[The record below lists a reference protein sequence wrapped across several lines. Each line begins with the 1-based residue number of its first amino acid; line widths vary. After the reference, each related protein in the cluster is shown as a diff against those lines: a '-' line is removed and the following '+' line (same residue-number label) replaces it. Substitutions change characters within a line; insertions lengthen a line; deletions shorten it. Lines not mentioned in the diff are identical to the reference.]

1 MQMSQTEPD
10 TSVSELGM
18 LPAQTSFIKP
28 ACAWLIQIFPSLSST
43 WLVPLNLKMTN
54 ELKFKI
60 FRVQAKFFSSL
71 FYSFY
76 TSQKADSQRQENSKE
91 IKIEKKTGQM
101 AAMAAPYGTLAWVLA
116 AALEIGVEFGM
127 REREWGIQVSGWF
140 YFTLISSTEP
150 GGDFN
155 HSTLASEGIMS
166 LGTPESESS
175 LIHYSWYEGSY
186 SLKSKEKG
194 IVFETEIR
202 RKWRNLHHIFV

>member
-1 MQMSQTEPD
+1 
-10 TSVSELGM
+10 
-18 LPAQTSFIKP
+18 
-28 ACAWLIQIFPSLSST
+28 
-43 WLVPLNLKMTN
+43 
-54 ELKFKI
+54 
-60 FRVQAKFFSSL
+60 
-71 FYSFY
+71 
-76 TSQKADSQRQENSKE
+76 
-91 IKIEKKTGQM
+91 
-101 AAMAAPYGTLAWVLA
+101 MAAPFGTLAWVLA

-127 REREWGIQVSGWF
+127 REREWGIQVAGWF

-175 LIHYSWYEGSY
+175 LIHDSWYEGSY
-186 SLKSKEKG
+186 GSKLKEKG